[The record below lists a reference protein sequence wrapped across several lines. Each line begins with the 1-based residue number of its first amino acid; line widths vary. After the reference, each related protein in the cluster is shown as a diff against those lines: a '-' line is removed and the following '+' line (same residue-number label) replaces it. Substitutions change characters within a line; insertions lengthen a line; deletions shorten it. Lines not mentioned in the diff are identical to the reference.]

1 MVGDVAPQNLYGT
14 GSDDGEGRSVVG
26 REVADGVEENEVW
39 KVGQLPDEISWV
51 ANQRGKPGGEGR
63 RDADHGN
70 RNSVGFREC
79 KALLSARVLPLTC
92 STRNGKLWTR

>member
-1 MVGDVAPQNLYGT
+1 MVGG
-14 GSDDGEGRSVVG
+14 
-26 REVADGVEENEVW
+26 EVADGVKENKVW
-39 KVGQLPDEISWV
+39 NVGELPDEISRV

-79 KALLSARVLPLTC
+79 KALLSAKVLPLTC
-92 STRNGKLWTR
+92 FIRNGKVWTR